1 MKHRPFLTATTLA
14 MATLLGLGV
23 DAVPAARAAT
33 LHITVTGSD
42 GRPAAD
48 TVVMVLPAAAG
59 QAAAAAAA
67 PAPGTVVVEQKDFR
81 FLPYVVVVPP
91 GGAVRFVNK
100 DPFDHHIR
108 TLPGGP
114 LGNVAPIKTFEF
126 RLAAGGRSGDTSEP
140 VKLDLPG
147 TVLLGCHLHGSMRGH
162 VLVSATPWFAVTDD
176 RGRAR
181 VEGLPEGA
189 VEMKLWHPDQL
200 GEQAPLRLQ
209 LGPSLGAEAKLNFTP
224 RRRPAPRP
232 ASTDPAYGPPGTTN

>member
-1 MKHRPFLTATTLA
+1 MRQRIDPSVARVVAALLA
-14 MATLLGLGV
+14 ALGICAG
-23 DAVPAARAAT
+23 ARAAT
-33 LHITVTGSD
+33 LHITVHGAD

-48 TVVMVLPAAAG
+48 AVVMVLPATAG
-59 QAAAAAAA
+59 QATA
-67 PAPGTVVVEQKDFR
+67 PATVVVEQKDFR
-81 FLPYVVVVPP
+81 FVPYVVVVPP

-114 LGNVAPIKTFEF
+114 AGSVAPIKTFEF
-126 RLAAGGRSGDTSEP
+126 RLAATGRSGDTSEP

-147 TVLLGCHLHGSMRGH
+147 TLLLGCHLHGSMRGH
-162 VLVSATPWFAVTDD
+162 VLVSATPWFAVTDE

-189 VEMKLWHPDQL
+189 VELRLWHPDQL
-200 GEQAPLRLQ
+200 GEQAPQRLL
-209 LGPSLGAEAKLNFTP
+209 LGPSLGTEARLNFTP

-232 ASTDPAYGPPGTTN
+232 AATDPAYGPPGTTN

>member
-1 MKHRPFLTATTLA
+1 MNHFPSFTALTTVA
-14 MATLLGLGV
+14 MAALLALGV
-23 DAVPAARAAT
+23 ATGPAARAAT
-33 LHITVTGSD
+33 LHITVIGAD

-48 TVVMVLPAAAG
+48 TVVMVQPGTTG
-59 QAAAAAAA
+59 QAAA
-67 PAPGTVVVEQKDFR
+67 PAPAPGAVVVEQKDFR
-81 FLPYVVVVPP
+81 FVPYVVVVPP

-114 LGNVAPIKTFEF
+114 LGKVAPIKTFEF
-126 RLAAGGRSGDTSEP
+126 RLAAGGRHGDTSEP

-147 TVLLGCHLHGSMRGH
+147 TILLGCHLHGSMRGH
-162 VLVSATPWFAVTDD
+162 VLVSATPWFAVTDE

-189 VEMKLWHPDQL
+189 IELKVWHPDQL
-200 GEQAPLRLQ
+200 GEQAPQRLQ
-209 LGPSLGAEAKLNFTP
+209 LGPSLGTEARLDFTP